1 MKNSLKVSEQ
11 NITVERV
18 REYLHYDAFT
28 GILTW
33 KKKSAKN
40 TIIGSRA
47 GSFKASVGYRFIRF
61 DDFECL
67 EHRFIWFGMTG
78 YWPSENY
85 IIDYIDGNK
94 INNIWTNLRLVTR
107 TENNLN
113 VKARKTN
120 QLDIRGIRLRHDGK
134 AYVARIMVEQK
145 KYHVGSFKTIDE
157 TIKARNEKAIELGLT
172 TYNFSS

>member
-18 REYLHYDAFT
+18 REYLYYDAFT

-40 TIIGSRA
+40 TIVGSRA
-47 GSFKASVGYRFIRF
+47 GSLKPLGYRFIRF
-61 DDFECL
+61 DNFECL

-78 YWPSENY
+78 EWPSQEYN
-85 IIDYIDGNK
+85 IDHIDGNK
-94 INNIWTNLRLVTR
+94 SNNAWSNLRLVTK

-120 QLDIRGIRLRHDGK
+120 KLDIRGIRLRHDGK
-134 AYVARIMVEQK
+134 AYVARIMVGQK
-145 KYHVGSFKTIDE
+145 EYHVGSFKTIDE
-157 TIKARNEKAIELGLT
+157 AIKARNEKAKELGLS
-172 TYNFSS
+172 TYNFNS